1 MKPRTCRN
9 SFSSKMLDVCLLS
22 IWLIVGGSSA
32 VASNS
37 GKVVVREN
45 VSATQR
51 QELIAALKSI
61 TGWSSLGFD
70 QQGVL
75 QVGREPAANGSATA
89 RSLLGRAVDGD
100 KVIVLE
106 DASSRLDVAFCRVVE
121 ARWLTNTGTRLPA
134 FVVLIDFADFH
145 EVIGDKE
152 ARAAFNVGWGVL
164 HELDHV
170 VSDSMDSDEQ
180 GLLGECE
187 THINAMRREIGLPV
201 RADYFYIESAL
212 KADPN
217 FNSKLVRLSFEQ
229 YDSNKLRT
237 RRYWIVWDAKVVG
250 GLTTTNQTAAVRA
263 VPARRN

>member
-1 MKPRTCRN
+1 M
-9 SFSSKMLDVCLLS
+9 FA
-22 IWLIVGGSSA
+22 GASSA
-32 VASNS
+32 LASNP

-51 QELIAALKSI
+51 QELIASLKSI
-61 TGWSSLGFD
+61 TGWSSLRFD

-75 QVGREPAANGSATA
+75 QMGREPVANGSATA

-121 ARWLTNTGTRLPA
+121 AHWLTNTGARLPA
-134 FVVLIDFADFH
+134 FVLLIDFADFH

-170 VSDSMDSDEQ
+170 VSDSTDSDKQ
-180 GLLGECE
+180 GLLA
-187 THINAMRREIGLPV
+187 N
-201 RADYFYIESAL
+201 
-212 KADPN
+212 
-217 FNSKLVRLSFEQ
+217 VRLTSTPCGERSGCRCEQ
-229 YDSNKLRT
+229 IT
-237 RRYWIVWDAKVVG
+237 F
-250 GLTTTNQTAAVRA
+250 TPNQT
-263 VPARRN
+263 

>member
-1 MKPRTCRN
+1 
-9 SFSSKMLDVCLLS
+9 MLDVCLLS
-22 IWLIVGGSSA
+22 ISLIAGGSSA
-32 VASNS
+32 LASNS

-51 QELIAALKSI
+51 QELIASLKSI
-61 TGWSSLGFD
+61 TGWSSLRFD

-75 QVGREPAANGSATA
+75 QVGSEPARNGSGTA
-89 RSLLGRAVDGD
+89 RSLLGRAIDGN

-152 ARAAFNVGWGVL
+152 ARASFNVGWGVL

-170 VSDSMDSDEQ
+170 VSDSTDSDEH
-180 GLLGECE
+180 GVLGECE
-187 THINAMRREIGLPV
+187 THINEMRREIGLPV

-217 FNSKLVRLSFEQ
+217 FNSKLVRLTFEQ

-237 RRYWIVWDAKVVG
+237 RRYCIVWDARVVG
-250 GLTTTNQTAAVRA
+250 GLSTANQTAAVRA
-263 VPARRN
+263 IPARRD

>member
-1 MKPRTCRN
+1 
-9 SFSSKMLDVCLLS
+9 MLDVCLLS
-22 IWLIVGGSSA
+22 IWLIAGGSSA

-51 QELIAALKSI
+51 QELIAAIKSI
-61 TGWSSLGFD
+61 TGWSNLRFD

-75 QVGREPAANGSATA
+75 EVGKEPPANGSETA

-121 ARWLTNTGTRLPA
+121 ARWLTTTGTRLPA

-170 VSDSMDSDEQ
+170 VSDSTDADEQ

-187 THINAMRREIGLPV
+187 THINEMRREIGLPV

-217 FNSKLVRLSFEQ
+217 FNNKLVRLSFEQ

>member
-1 MKPRTCRN
+1 
-9 SFSSKMLDVCLLS
+9 
-22 IWLIVGGSSA
+22 
-32 VASNS
+32 
-37 GKVVVREN
+37 VVVREN

-61 TGWSSLGFD
+61 TGWSSLRFD

-121 ARWLTNTGTRLPA
+121 ARWLTTTGTRLPA

-170 VSDSMDSDEQ
+170 VSDSTDADEQ

-187 THINAMRREIGLPV
+187 THVNAMRREIGLPV

-263 VPARRN
+263 VPAHPN

>member
-1 MKPRTCRN
+1 
-9 SFSSKMLDVCLLS
+9 MLDVCLLS
-22 IWLIVGGSSA
+22 IWLIAVGSSA
-32 VASNS
+32 LASNS

-51 QELIAALKSI
+51 QELIASLKSI
-61 TGWSSLGFD
+61 TGWSSLRFD

-75 QVGREPAANGSATA
+75 QVGREPVANGSATA

-145 EVIGDKE
+145 EIIGDKE

-170 VSDSMDSDEQ
+170 VSDSTDADEQ

-187 THINAMRREIGLPV
+187 THINAMRREIGLPGLL
-201 RADYFYIESAL
+201 ANL
-212 KADPN
+212 QT
-217 FNSKLVRLSFEQ
+217 LHVRLPDRDDRDGDRRTDAQRDDRLCCVIHEHEPAPPRS
-229 YDSNKLRT
+229 LRVT
-237 RRYWIVWDAKVVG
+237 IR
-250 GLTTTNQTAAVRA
+250 VRERQGNA
-263 VPARRN
+263 LR

>member
-1 MKPRTCRN
+1 VKPRTCRN

-22 IWLIVGGSSA
+22 IFMFAGASSA
-32 VASNS
+32 LASNP

-51 QELIAALKSI
+51 QELIASLKSI
-61 TGWSSLGFD
+61 TGWSSLRFD

-75 QVGREPAANGSATA
+75 QVGREPVANGSATA

-152 ARAAFNVGWGVL
+152 ARASFTVGWGVL

-170 VSDSMDSDEQ
+170 VSDSTDSDEQ

-187 THINAMRREIGLPV
+187 THINAMRREVGLPV
-201 RADYFYIESAL
+201 RADYFYAEANL

-217 FNSKLVRLSFEQ
+217 FNSKLVRLTFEQ

-250 GLTTTNQTAAVRA
+250 GLVTTNQTAAVRV
-263 VPARRN
+263 VPSHRN